1 MERTEDRRR
10 SIESAEEA
18 FQQSLVRLS
27 NHLTARRSIP
37 LLAAPLP
44 APKPRLRG
52 WPLAALVAA
61 AGAAVVGYHYSAF
74 SDGDRPIA
82 QPHAAETAAAAA
94 AVPAPAPPAPAA
106 VAVAPEATAAPV
118 PTQNEKKMASVEA
131 ASAALPPPVP
141 QDSVPIVAP
150 AAPPPETALSW
161 TEVLELQKR
170 LAAAGADPGPL
181 DGVVGPR
188 TMGGVRHYEELH
200 GRVVTGKV
208 DRAMLKVLQQ
218 DSTSSAGLEAAAP

>member
-1 MERTEDRRR
+1 MERTEDLRR
-10 SIESAEEA
+10 SVESAEDA

-52 WPLAALVAA
+52 WPVAALVAA

-74 SDGDRPIA
+74 SDGNPPIA
-82 QPHAAETAAAAA
+82 QPHATEAVAAPSP
-94 AVPAPAPPAPAA
+94 VPPSPAA
-106 VAVAPEATAAPV
+106 LAVVPDPAAAPV
-118 PTQNEKKMASVEA
+118 PAKDEKKMASVEEA
-131 ASAALPPPVP
+131 AAALPPPP
-141 QDSVPIVAP
+141 PEDSGPIVAP
-150 AAPPPETALSW
+150 VAPPPEATLSW

-170 LAAAGADPGPL
+170 LAAVGADPGPL
-181 DGVVGPR
+181 DGIAGPR
-188 TMGGVRHYEELH
+188 TVGGVRRYEEQH

-218 DSTSSAGLEAAAP
+218 DSASSAALEASAP